1 MCYESELGNNTKNQT
16 HTLVQW
22 EFAMATMTE
31 QNSVDGDGNHR
42 REVAGGEETIQRPE
56 EAEQDTRGV
65 KSFGEISKIQPVSI
79 YIPTL
84 SV

>member
-1 MCYESELGNNTKNQT
+1 
-16 HTLVQW
+16 
-22 EFAMATMTE
+22 MATTVGHI
-31 QNSVDGDGNHR
+31 SVDSDGDQR
-42 REVAGGEETIQRPE
+42 REVAGSKEMIRRPE
-56 EAEQDTRGV
+56 EAEQDTCGV